1 MKKGLL
7 LLITILV
14 LSISVGCSTTSKQAD
29 SDSNTSTEET
39 AKTGT
44 GDKDFDKLNI
54 ISVEKEKED
63 RDSYDEEVITKFKIT
78 NNGDK
83 PIKYMDVDFAYYDK
97 EGNCI
102 STDSRYHDVVIQP
115 GKSAFVE
122 TFSEVKGNKD
132 SVADVKAV
140 KYNYQLPDTGDKQT
154 SINLETKEVEAVE

>member
-7 LLITILV
+7 LLITVLV
-14 LSISVGCSTTSKQAD
+14 LSSSVGCSSTSKQAD
-29 SDSNTSTEET
+29 SDNSNTSTEET
-39 AKTGT
+39 VTTGT

-63 RDSYDEEVITKFKIT
+63 RDSYVEVITKFKIT

-83 PIKYMDVDFAYYDK
+83 PIKYIDVDFAYYDK
-97 EGNCI
+97 DGNCI

-122 TFSEVKGNKD
+122 TYSDVEGNKD
-132 SVADVKAV
+132 SVSDVKVV
-140 KYNYQLPDTGDKQT
+140 KYSYQLPDTGDKQT
-154 SINLETKEVEAVE
+154 SINLETKEVEEFE

>member
-1 MKKGLL
+1 MKKIIIGITVILALGL
-7 LLITILV
+7 
-14 LSISVGCSTTSKQAD
+14 VGCSTTSKQAD
-29 SDSNTSTEET
+29 SDSNISTEET
-39 AKTGT
+39 ATTGT
-44 GDKDFDKLNI
+44 GDKDFDKFNI

-97 EGNCI
+97 DGNCI

-122 TFSEVKGNKD
+122 TFSAVKGNKD

-140 KYNYQLPDTGDKQT
+140 KYGYKLPDTGDKET
-154 SINLETKEVEAVE
+154 YINLETKEVEEIE